1 MAQTAAEWIRN
12 KISAKPD
19 LTFPEL
25 QETWDREN
33 QPGKLHP
40 SAVSMVRTQLRAE
53 GVPIPESRQK
63 PTIAKPEK
71 VKRPYVRKSQVTKK
85 PSSPAR
91 TVSDTKFVQAT
102 YVPRKAMDEA
112 SLEEIEAKLDEMVAK
127 AINEEWDKLVVALRR
142 ARRVASAILV
152 SMEE

>member
-1 MAQTAAEWIRN
+1 MAQTAADWIRN
-12 KISAKPD
+12 KISARPD

-25 QETWDREN
+25 QESWDREK

-71 VKRPYVRKSQVTKK
+71 VKRPYVRKSFA
-85 PSSPAR
+85 PM
-91 TVSDTKFVQAT
+91 TVS
-102 YVPRKAMDEA
+102 KALAIHDKPVKPKRPKANDEA
-112 SLEEIEAKLDEMVAK
+112 ALEEIEAKLDEMVAK
-127 AINEEWDKLVVALRR
+127 AINEEWDALVGALRR